1 MYHRYLRY
9 KVSIGGHHIP
19 EGSYNPLAPLLEAEG
34 GYFLVLLAISYRP
47 NIHIGFFK
55 NHRCPQRGYPIY
67 RGKPTR
73 LLYFYVDGPAPV
85 REIPFVLQLPPLQV
99 PSGSTGYDSSIVER
113 GTAYIKVSNT
123 VDAYGTLSIL
133 FNTVCGVPLVPAL
146 VVYGRG
152 GAAIGLL

>member
-1 MYHRYLRY
+1 MYLRY
-9 KVSIGGHHIP
+9 KVSLGGHHIP
-19 EGSYNPLAPLLEAEG
+19 GGSDIGYPLWGHPLAPLLEAEG

-55 NHRCPQRGYPIY
+55 NHRFY

-73 LLYFYVDGPAPV
+73 LLYFYVDGPAPA
-85 REIPFVLQLPPLQV
+85 REIPFCLIAAPTVPKV
-99 PSGSTGYDSSIVER
+99 PSGSAGYDSSIVER

-133 FNTVCGVPLVPAL
+133 L
-146 VVYGRG
+146 
-152 GAAIGLL
+152 